1 MLYTITEKPP
11 KHWSEKEFKQFYD
24 FSEKLREENSP
35 LIPGQTFEDFRS
47 SMLDGPFNE
56 VQKEFFAFDENE
68 KPIGTLFIAYTKRPD
83 NEKVN
88 EIWVYVSTLKEY
100 RRKGIG
106 KSLLIR
112 AQKEAEKIGAGKIN
126 SYVENPESLGFAQ
139 KFGGVISAKK
149 NMKYLLLQDANYTKA
164 QEWIVELGAKNN
176 DISLRFFEKIP
187 DELMGKFIEAF
198 NKMNL
203 DNPDVAQGLMEYEPW
218 EAKRFREAEEKAE
231 KRGLKRFMI
240 LAFDKDENI
249 AGLTMIKTE
258 NSVPASIM
266 QSLTGTMRSHRG
278 RGLAKLLKAEMLKYI
293 KLNLPNF
300 VVMTTWNNQRNEAM
314 NQINEELGYKDAQP
328 CFDCQFDVTSLGKI
342 LEGQS
347 LIQR

>member
-1 MLYTITEKPP
+1 MHHNIVEKPP
-11 KHWSEKEFKQFYD
+11 KHWSEEEFKQFYD
-24 FSEKLREENSP
+24 FSEKLRQENSP

-47 SMLDGPFNE
+47 SMLDVPSDE
-56 VQKEFFAFDENE
+56 VQREFFAFDENE
-68 KPIGTLFIAYTKRPD
+68 KPIGTLFICYTKKPD

-88 EIWVYVSTLKEY
+88 EIWIYVSTLKEHQ
-100 RRKGIG
+100 RKGIG
-106 KSLLIR
+106 KSLLAR
-112 AQKEAEKIGAGKIN
+112 AQEEAEKIGAGKIN

-164 QEWIVELGAKNN
+164 QEWIAELGAKNN
-176 DISLRFFEKIP
+176 DISLRFFERIP
-187 DELMGKFIEAF
+187 DELMDKFIEAF
-198 NKMNL
+198 NEMNK

-249 AGLTMIKTE
+249 TGLTMIKTE

-266 QSLTGTMRSHRG
+266 QSLTGTSRSHRG
-278 RGLAKLLKAEMLKYI
+278 RGLAKLLKAEMLMYV
-293 KLNLPNF
+293 KLNLPGF

-314 NQINEELGYKDAQP
+314 NHINSELGFKDAQP
-328 CFDCQFDVTSLGKI
+328 CFDCQFEVATLDRLLS
-342 LEGQS
+342 Q
-347 LIQR
+347 